1 MKAERPVLGV
11 TVVLLVTLGVAAAVN
26 RGIFRTD
33 AVKRAE
39 PIRQRAIE
47 LFHLHDPLAAERP
60 AELDRFDRPFAVHPG
75 MTLLH
80 VLPGGAFLTLALLQF
95 SSRVRNRHIQLHR
108 WTGRAL
114 LVTACAVASSALYF
128 GLLMPYG
135 GPAES
140 VPIALFS
147 ALFLLA
153 LSRAF
158 LAIRRHQVA
167 RHREWMIRAF
177 AIALA
182 ISTVRVVAGA
192 FDFLLTPAG
201 VHPGPIFVL
210 SIWTGWIVTVAA
222 AELWIRRT
230 RTDLRGAPAAIHPV
244 TS

>member
-1 MKAERPVLGV
+1 V
-11 TVVLLVTLGVAAAVN
+11 TVALLVTLGVAAAVN
-26 RGIFRTD
+26 
-33 AVKRAE
+33 
-39 PIRQRAIE
+39 
-47 LFHLHDPLAAERP
+47 
-60 AELDRFDRPFAVHPG
+60 
-75 MTLLH
+75 
-80 VLPGGAFLTLALLQF
+80 
-95 SSRVRNRHIQLHR
+95 
-108 WTGRAL
+108 
-114 LVTACAVASSALYF
+114 F

-140 VPIALFS
+140 VAIALFG

-182 ISTVRVVAGA
+182 ISTVRVVGAA
-192 FDFLLTPAG
+192 FDVLLTPAA
-201 VHPGPIFVL
+201 VHPAPIFVL

-222 AELWIRRT
+222 AEPWIRHT
-230 RTDLRGAPAAIHPV
+230 RTDLRTAPAAIHPV